1 MLHLFF
7 KGRDGKLSYHISEHE
22 SSSCPTNTLFCKSHL
37 IIIIYMYSHIC
48 VMHQDNFSTKKHF
61 ITILPRL
68 PQMAMCIQCTRG
80 CCMDGMALGGG
91 GCVQV

>member
-1 MLHLFF
+1 MENYRIIFLNMNPRLARQILCFVSLIL
-7 KGRDGKLSYHISEHE
+7 LSYKYIAIYV
-22 SSSCPTNTLFCKSHL
+22 SCIKITFQLRNTL
-37 IIIIYMYSHIC
+37 
-48 VMHQDNFSTKKHF
+48 
-61 ITILPRL
+61 LPSYLYRL